1 MRCLNGI
8 FASGETMR
16 RWRRAARRSAE
27 EGAAEEEAGDVCAVA
42 VSLEAM

>member
-1 MRCLNGI
+1 
-8 FASGETMR
+8 MR
-16 RWRRAARRSAE
+16 RWRRAARRSAEEGAAE